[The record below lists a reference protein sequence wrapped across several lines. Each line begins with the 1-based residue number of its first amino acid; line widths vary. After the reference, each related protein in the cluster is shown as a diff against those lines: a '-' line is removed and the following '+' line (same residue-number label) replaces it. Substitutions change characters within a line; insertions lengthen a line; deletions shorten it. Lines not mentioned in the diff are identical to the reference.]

1 MYRLAKEED
10 VGLILEFI
18 KKLAIY
24 ENMLEEVV
32 ATEEILREW
41 LFEKKIAEVIFAL
54 EDQKEVGF
62 ALFFHNYS
70 TFVGKGGLYL
80 EDLFVLPEYRGKGYG
95 KGLFKQLAKIAVE
108 RHCGR
113 MEWCCLDWNTP
124 SIEFYTSMGARAMSE
139 WTTYRLTEEQLQKL
153 IEE

>member
-54 EDQKEVGF
+54 EDQ
-62 ALFFHNYS
+62 
-70 TFVGKGGLYL
+70 
-80 EDLFVLPEYRGKGYG
+80 
-95 KGLFKQLAKIAVE
+95 
-108 RHCGR
+108 
-113 MEWCCLDWNTP
+113 
-124 SIEFYTSMGARAMSE
+124 
-139 WTTYRLTEEQLQKL
+139 
-153 IEE
+153 

>member
-54 EDQKEVGF
+54 EDQKELGF

-139 WTTYRLTEEQLQKL
+139 WTTYRLTEEQ
-153 IEE
+153 